1 MTDTAAPITR
11 SERITNLDTV
21 RGIAT
26 LGILVM
32 NAVSFG
38 LPQPA
43 YFNLD
48 YAGSDTA
55 LDWIVGV
62 LGEVFVDQKTMAMF
76 SMLFGAGIV
85 VFADR
90 AAAKGRRAN
99 WLSLWRNTLLLGI
112 GLVHAAF
119 WFGDVLMLYAICSP
133 VLLLLRTRSAR
144 TLFIIGGV
152 CLALSALT
160 MAAIQGEIEA
170 GDLGDY
176 WTDENVEQSEDVQ
189 FAFIADFGMRALGAM
204 LIGVGLFRADIIQGR
219 RPAEFYR
226 RLAAWSLGIGVP
238 LSILGVA
245 IHLANDW
252 NPDVALVGAVPN
264 ILATV
269 PMAIGYIALITLWNQ
284 GDDTRLHERVRAVGR
299 MALTNYLTQT
309 IMGLTIL
316 GAMIGVGELGRAEIF
331 VFILIVWV
339 VQLAW
344 SEPWLERFRF
354 GPFEWLWRVATYR
367 KLQPIRR

>member
-26 LGILVM
+26 LGILIM

-48 YAGSDTA
+48 YAGSDNT

-99 WLSLWRNTLLLGI
+99 WLSLWRNTLLLVI
-112 GLVHAAF
+112 GGAHTAF
-119 WFGDVLMLYAICSP
+119 WFGDVLMLYAVCSP
-133 VLLLLRTRSAR
+133 VLLLLRTCSAR
-144 TLFIIGGV
+144 TLFIAGGI

-160 MAAIQGEIEA
+160 MAAVQGEIEA
-170 GDLGDY
+170 ADLGDY
-176 WTDENVEQSEDVQ
+176 WFDENTAMGEDVQ
-189 FAFIADFGMRALGAM
+189 FAVLADFGMRALGAM
-204 LIGVGLFRADIIQGR
+204 LIGVGLFRADIIPGR

-226 RLAAWSLGIGVP
+226 RLAAL
-238 LSILGVA
+238 VA
-245 IHLANDW
+245 RDRRA
-252 NPDVALVGAVPN
+252 ALDPGCRDP
-264 ILATV
+264 
-269 PMAIGYIALITLWNQ
+269 PRQ
-284 GDDTRLHERVRAVGR
+284 RLE
-299 MALTNYLTQT
+299 
-309 IMGLTIL
+309 
-316 GAMIGVGELGRAEIF
+316 
-331 VFILIVWV
+331 
-339 VQLAW
+339 
-344 SEPWLERFRF
+344 S
-354 GPFEWLWRVATYR
+354 
-367 KLQPIRR
+367 